1 MNISK
6 SSDSE
11 AELLERFHQSP
22 ENTMPE
28 LMEHYTSLVRSTVE
42 RFLDNPEDV
51 NECVNDTFME
61 FFRAKDQFDREKGNL
76 SSYLTGI
83 AKNLA
88 ISRFR
93 KNVARPTSELPD
105 DVIDRRDPIGDTER
119 RADLERA
126 INQLSSDE
134 AELIRMKYY
143 EGKTLQEVADAQGLP
158 HETVKKR
165 HQRSLSK
172 LKILLT
178 TGLVLLLAAL
188 LAACAYA
195 VLRHFGLLP
204 GYGMS
209 RDSGGPVYLL
219 AEESSAEG
227 ERWTYTAKEVVL
239 LEGTL
244 RIKVSAHLKDADD
257 VQQQWKELRDQCG
270 TAQVEIAK
278 TGERILGSSKIS
290 ELYGYDADIDL
301 LLKGAEA
308 LLEGQESE
316 LTLHLYEV
324 ELPISLERVELE
336 RPEDH
341 SFVLAEEGGILAI
354 PKRQDGV
361 LSVEL
366 YPLSTGRYEV
376 SPDLIYG
383 AYRQGKRGDIT
394 VTTEDG
400 QTLTGQMVPNRFS
413 ERFSVWE
420 FGPAEPGTYTL
431 HIPYLYLLHK
441 TEAEKIRSISID
453 LENCRWE
460 DKVIEL
466 PCGTVSLV
474 SCEKVEL
481 DEYPGV
487 PAWRIVMQADTDM
500 ELSEPPLRIEIER
513 AQTLGGYRTLPDH
526 QFELV
531 IRFPTEEENDAHPE
545 LGPIDLSRAQMTL
558 ASTISL
564 FWDQELTIP
573 LTVE

>member
-1 MNISK
+1 
-6 SSDSE
+6 
-11 AELLERFHQSP
+11 
-22 ENTMPE
+22 MPE

-105 DVIDRRDPIGDTER
+105 DVIDRSDPIGDTER

-165 HQRSLSK
+165 HQRSLNK

-227 ERWTYTAKEVVL
+227 EHWAYTAKEAVL

-244 RIKVSAHLKDADD
+244 RIKVSAHLKGADD

-301 LLKGAEA
+301 LLKDAEA

-341 SFVLAEEGGILAI
+341 SFALAEEGGILAI

-420 FGPAEPGTYTL
+420 FDPVEPGVYTL
-431 HIPYLYLLHK
+431 HIPYLYLLYETNAK
-441 TEAEKIRSISID
+441 DMQSIPMD

-460 DKVIEL
+460 DKAMEL
-466 PCGTVSLV
+466 PFGTISLV

-481 DEYPGV
+481 EEYPGV
-487 PAWRIVMQADTDM
+487 PAWRIVTQFDTEM
-500 ELSEPPLRIEIER
+500 EFSELPLSIRVDGAE
-513 AQTLGGYRTLPDH
+513 TVHGYRALPDH
-526 QFELV
+526 QYEIVFRIPPDV
-531 IRFPTEEENDAHPE
+531 VNTAQPE
-545 LGPIDLSRAQMTL
+545 LGPPDLSKARVTL

-564 FWDQELTIP
+564 LWDQELTIP

>member
-1 MNISK
+1 
-6 SSDSE
+6 
-11 AELLERFHQSP
+11 
-22 ENTMPE
+22 MPE

-105 DVIDRRDPIGDTER
+105 DVIDRSDPIGDTER

-165 HQRSLSK
+165 HQRSLNK

-188 LAACAYA
+188 LAACAYL
-195 VLRHFGLLP
+195 VLRGFGVLP

-209 RDSGGPVYLL
+209 TTPDIPVYLL
-219 AEESSAEG
+219 AEESSVQCEH
-227 ERWTYTAKEVVL
+227 WTYIVRVAEM
-239 LEGTL
+239 LEDNL
-244 RIKVSAHLKDADD
+244 RIDIVVHFEDDSAREQWLAMYEQCEADNNLKYELSGLSQSGPVPIIWNEIRFATTEENEITLFLFLYEIEPELDDIEDWELTVSLFEVDIPFVLHRTAADSPED
-257 VQQQWKELRDQCG
+257 
-270 TAQVEIAK
+270 
-278 TGERILGSSKIS
+278 
-290 ELYGYDADIDL
+290 YGY
-301 LLKGAEA
+301 A
-308 LLEGQESE
+308 LSE
-316 LTLHLYEV
+316 Q
-324 ELPISLERVELE
+324 
-336 RPEDH
+336 
-341 SFVLAEEGGILAI
+341 GGVLAI
-354 PKRQDGV
+354 PDRSGGV
-361 LSVEL
+361 LAIEL

-394 VTTEDG
+394 VTGEGG

-420 FGPAEPGTYTL
+420 FDPVEPGAYTL
-431 HIPYLYLLHK
+431 HIPYLYLLYETNAK
-441 TEAEKIRSISID
+441 DMQSIPMD

-460 DKVIEL
+460 DKAMEL
-466 PCGTVSLV
+466 PFGTISLV

-481 DEYPGV
+481 EEYPGV
-487 PAWRIVMQADTDM
+487 PAWRIVTQFDTEM
-500 ELSEPPLRIEIER
+500 EFSELPLSIRVDGAE
-513 AQTLGGYRTLPDH
+513 TVHGYRALPDH
-526 QFELV
+526 QYEIVFRIPPDV
-531 IRFPTEEENDAHPE
+531 VNTAQPE
-545 LGPIDLSRAQMTL
+545 LGPPDLSKARVTL

-564 FWDQELTIP
+564 LWDQELTIP

>member
-1 MNISK
+1 
-6 SSDSE
+6 
-11 AELLERFHQSP
+11 
-22 ENTMPE
+22 MPE

-93 KNVARPTSELPD
+93 KNVARPTSELPE
-105 DVIDRRDPIGDTER
+105 DVIDGSDPIGDAER
-119 RADLERA
+119 QADLERA

-143 EGKTLQEVADAQGLP
+143 AGKTLQEVADAQGLP

-219 AEESSAEG
+219 AEEPSAEG
-227 ERWTYTAKEVVL
+227 EHWTYTAKEAVL

-324 ELPISLERVELE
+324 ELSISLERVELE

-341 SFVLAEEGGILAI
+341 SFALAEEGGILAF

-420 FGPAEPGTYTL
+420 FGPVEPGAYTL
-431 HIPYLYLLHK
+431 HIPYLYLLYETNAK
-441 TEAEKIRSISID
+441 DMQSISID

-487 PAWRIVMQADTDM
+487 PAWRIVMRADTDM

-545 LGPIDLSRAQMTL
+545 LGPIDLSRAQMTV